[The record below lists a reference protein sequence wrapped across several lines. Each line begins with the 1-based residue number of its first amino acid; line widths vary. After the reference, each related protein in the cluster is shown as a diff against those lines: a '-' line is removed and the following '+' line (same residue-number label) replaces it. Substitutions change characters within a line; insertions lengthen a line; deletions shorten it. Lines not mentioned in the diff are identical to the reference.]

1 MFIINLLKKIFY
13 KVTSIFYVGAT
24 DMLPEPL
31 SKEME
36 DYYINLKDDGDLKA
50 KDILIE
56 HNLRLVVFLAK

>member
-36 DYYINLKDDGDLKA
+36 DYYVNLKDDGDLMA
-50 KDILIE
+50 KDILI
-56 HNLRLVVFLAK
+56 

>member
-1 MFIINLLKKIFY
+1 MRRIIEFFKRLFTR
-13 KVTSIFYVGAT
+13 VGSIFYVGAT

-36 DYYINLKDDGDLKA
+36 DYYVSLKDDGDVKA

-56 HNLRLVVFLAK
+56 HNC